1 MASYT
6 NIVRRKR
13 KRRHKNAGHA
23 RKVEQSRHSTESY
36 DELFA
41 GCGEPGEPAPKS
53 E

>member
-13 KRRHKNAGHA
+13 KRRHKNAGHK
-23 RKVEQSRHSTESY
+23 RKLQQSRKSTLSY

-41 GCGEPGEPAPKS
+41 KLGEPGKAAPKA